1 MESVFFEFAIVLT
14 VAAVVGAIG
23 TLLRQPLIISFI
35 VVGVIVGPS
44 MLGLIEP
51 GSEMQLLADLGIA
64 LLLFSV
70 GLTLDLSNVRTMGI
84 VALTAGIGQ
93 MAFTILFG
101 FLLALVLGMPSMA
114 AVYVGVALAMSSA
127 VIPMKVLADKREVDS
142 LHGRVAI
149 GALIVQD
156 VGVIAAIVA
165 LATVGAV
172 GQGGLSV
179 PLQLAR
185 VVLNGVLL
193 VAASVLLARFV
204 LPRVVD
210 FLSRSAELLVLFA
223 VTWAMAF
230 AVIAEAAGL
239 SREFGAFLAGIALA
253 STQYREA
260 IVAPLARL
268 RDFLLV
274 FFFVGL
280 GASLDPAILRA
291 QVSHAAIFAV
301 FVLLGNTGI
310 VMLIMGLMGYRS
322 RTGFFTGTALAQTSV
337 FSLVVASMGVS
348 LGHIGVETLG
358 LITLV
363 GLVTIGVCTYILTYS
378 SEIFERLRPV
388 LSVFERK
395 RPFRELTAE
404 ATTVEADEVEVVV
417 LGLGRFGS
425 GIARGLQLRRR
436 KVLGVD
442 FDPDVLSR
450 LGRGGLPV
458 VYGDIADAEMLHHL
472 PLEDAAVVVC
482 AVPGLV
488 ANLGTLRM
496 LKQHGYSGRIA
507 LTAHTE
513 AEAAQLRA
521 AGADLVLEVFAYAAE
536 HSAEAVSAA
545 RYAIPDH
552 ADLPLGIANVS
563 LPAGSA
569 LAGRQ
574 LREIPVRA
582 ETGASVIGVS
592 RAGNVLFDPEP
603 DLQLFPGDHLVL
615 IGSADDLMRAREYLE
630 RQEFA
635 EQAADEFVIE
645 EFGLGDDS
653 PLVGRTLA
661 ELDFR
666 NRYGATV
673 IGIARGDGQFLA
685 PDPHETLR
693 VGDRLFVAGRRT
705 VVEQLRL

>member
-1 MESVFFEFAIVLT
+1 M
-14 VAAVVGAIG
+14 
-23 TLLRQPLIISFI
+23 
-35 VVGVIVGPS
+35 
-44 MLGLIEP
+44 
-51 GSEMQLLADLGIA
+51 
-64 LLLFSV
+64 
-70 GLTLDLSNVRTMGI
+70 
-84 VALTAGIGQ
+84 
-93 MAFTILFG
+93 
-101 FLLALVLGMPSMA
+101 
-114 AVYVGVALAMSSA
+114 
-127 VIPMKVLADKREVDS
+127 
-142 LHGRVAI
+142 
-149 GALIVQD
+149 
-156 VGVIAAIVA
+156 
-165 LATVGAV
+165 
-172 GQGGLSV
+172 
-179 PLQLAR
+179 
-185 VVLNGVLL
+185 
-193 VAASVLLARFV
+193 
-204 LPRVVD
+204 
-210 FLSRSAELLVLFA
+210 LFA

-378 SEIFERLRPV
+378 SEIFERLRPCCP
-388 LSVFERK
+388 SSSASARS
-395 RPFRELTAE
+395 ELTAE

-536 HSAEAVSAA
+536 HSAEAVCAA
-545 RYAIPDH
+545 RYAIR
-552 ADLPLGIANVS
+552 IC
-563 LPAGSA
+563 
-569 LAGRQ
+569 
-574 LREIPVRA
+574 
-582 ETGASVIGVS
+582 
-592 RAGNVLFDPEP
+592 
-603 DLQLFPGDHLVL
+603 
-615 IGSADDLMRAREYLE
+615 
-630 RQEFA
+630 
-635 EQAADEFVIE
+635 
-645 EFGLGDDS
+645 
-653 PLVGRTLA
+653 
-661 ELDFR
+661 
-666 NRYGATV
+666 
-673 IGIARGDGQFLA
+673 
-685 PDPHETLR
+685 
-693 VGDRLFVAGRRT
+693 
-705 VVEQLRL
+705 